1 MTTSASIEQRRR
13 RREYKKRRKKKIKKL
28 IGIAIGILVL
38 IVIALSLV
46 NFFSDD
52 TYNSEEELKEYVSEC
67 YSENDYHRVSTLEG
81 EEEQLSYGEPLSIAA
96 RYPQIGNSVSDTYL
110 SDAVNDLEQN
120 FKKKYQDI
128 EDDAKALDLID
139 YSVYQSPKKVNS
151 VVLVEEEQKILKDEV
166 TVEGMIAH
174 AYNFSSETGGMVS
187 GIQMFNVG
195 YKDTISKYIDEY
207 LQDKY
212 DDKLLEGYQE
222 YIKSSN
228 DTLNEFAL
236 IEQGVLFLFQPG
248 TILDKEEG
256 IVEVLIPY
264 KDLEGVIREKI
275 NFRAIDPSKPMVA
288 LTYDDGP
295 NSKTSNRILDCLE
308 KNGVVATF
316 FEVGRNVKN
325 FPEVVKRESEL
336 GMEIGSHSWSH
347 PELTKLTKK
356 ELRKEL
362 TKTNDAIKA
371 ACGQYPTLLRPPYGS
386 SDETVEKIANVP
398 VILWS
403 VDTLDWKSRKA
414 KSVVKVIK
422 NVEKEDGLDGRVILM
437 HSIYDSTAKATEQI
451 VPWLQKKGYQLVT
464 VSELL
469 QYRYNETPQKGK
481 LYGYGYFYVE

>member
-28 IGIAIGILVL
+28 LGMAVGIICLIIAVL
-38 IVIALSLV
+38 LLINI
-46 NFFSDD
+46 FSDD
-52 TYNSEEELKEYVSEC
+52 TYNSEEEFQEYVAEC
-67 YSENDYHRVSTLEG
+67 YSENDYHRVG
-81 EEEQLSYGEPLSIAA
+81 ELDGEAEQLSYGEPLSIVA
-96 RYPQIGNSVSDTYL
+96 RYPQIGNSVTDAYL
-110 SDAVNDLEQN
+110 ADAVTDFEKGFKEKYKSLE
-120 FKKKYQDI
+120 
-128 EDDAKALDLID
+128 EDAKALDLID
-139 YSVYQSPKKVNS
+139 YAIYQSPKKVNS
-151 VVLVEEEQKILKDEV
+151 VVLVEEEQKILKGEV
-166 TVEGMIAH
+166 TVEGLTAH
-174 AYNFSSETGGMVS
+174 AYNFSAETGGMVS
-187 GIQMFNVG
+187 GIQMFNAG
-195 YKDTISKYIDEY
+195 YKDSISKYLDEY

-212 DDKLLEGYQE
+212 DDELLEGYQE
-222 YIKSSN
+222 YIKSSD
-228 DTLNEFAL
+228 DTLNEYAL
-236 IEQGVLFLFQPG
+236 IEQGVLFLFQPD
-248 TILDKEEG
+248 TVLAKEEG

-264 KDLEGVIREKI
+264 EDLEGVIRDRI

-308 KNGVVATF
+308 KNGVIATF
-316 FEVGRNVKN
+316 FELGRNVKT
-325 FPEVVKRESEL
+325 FPDVIKREAEL

-356 ELRKEL
+356 ALKQEI
-362 TKTNDAIKA
+362 TKTNDAIKE

-386 SDETVEKIANVP
+386 TNETVEKTANLP

-437 HSIYDSTAKATEQI
+437 HSIYDSTAEATEEI

-469 QYRYNETPQKGK
+469 QYRYDEKPQKGK